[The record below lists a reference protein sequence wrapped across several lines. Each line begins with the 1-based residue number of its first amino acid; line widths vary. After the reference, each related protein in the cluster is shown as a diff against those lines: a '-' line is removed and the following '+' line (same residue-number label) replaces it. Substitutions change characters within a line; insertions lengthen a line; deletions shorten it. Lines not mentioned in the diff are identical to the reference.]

1 MLVEVKRELVKQDH
15 RFLQKRFLQ
24 DAHNRLTVYIWQL
37 PDDDEGEM
45 LRFQV
50 SYKEIALDWAA
61 ERGIRFAS
69 VDDGENPMGM
79 KRSPIL
85 TQERSLKHVMVEKLV
100 ALLDEYADKKS
111 LRFVHDT
118 IVRDALQAGTSYQ

>member
-1 MLVEVKRELVKQDH
+1 MLVEVKRELVRQDH
-15 RFLQKRFLQ
+15 RYLQKRFLQ
-24 DAHNRLTVYIWQL
+24 DAHNRLAVYIWQL
-37 PDDDEGEM
+37 PDDDDGEM

-50 SYKEIALDWAA
+50 SYREIALDWAA

-85 TQERSLKHVMVEKLV
+85 MQEHSLKNAMIEKLV
-100 ALLDEYADKKS
+100 AHLDEYADKKS
-111 LRFVHDT
+111 LCFVRDV
-118 IVRDALQAGTSYQ
+118 IRRDALLQNK

>member
-15 RFLQKRFLQ
+15 RYLQKRFLQ
-24 DAHNRLTVYIWQL
+24 DAHNRLAVYIWQL
-37 PDDDEGEM
+37 PDDDDGEM

-50 SYKEIALDWAA
+50 SYREIALDWAA

-85 TQERSLKHVMVEKLV
+85 MQEHSLKNAMIEKLV
-100 ALLDEYADKKS
+100 THLDEYADKKS
-111 LRFVHDT
+111 LCFVRDV
-118 IVRDALQAGTSYQ
+118 IRRDALLQNK

>member
-15 RFLQKRFLQ
+15 RYLQKRFLQ
-24 DAHNRLTVYIWQL
+24 DVQNRLTVYIWQL
-37 PDDDEGEM
+37 PDDDDSEM

-61 ERGIRFAS
+61 ERGIRFAT

-85 TQERSLKHVMVEKLV
+85 TQERSLKHTMIERLV
-100 ALLDEYADKKS
+100 KHLDEYSEKKS
-111 LRFVHDT
+111 LRFVRDT
-118 IVRDALQAGTSYQ
+118 IVGEALSGSAPV

>member
-1 MLVEVKRELVKQDH
+1 MLVEVRRELVKQDH
-15 RFLQKRFLQ
+15 RYLQKRFLQ
-24 DAHNRLTVYIWQL
+24 DAQKRLAVYIWQL

-50 SYKEIALDWAA
+50 SFKEIAVDWAA
-61 ERGIRFAS
+61 ERGVRLAS

-85 TQERSLKHVMVEKLV
+85 TAENSVSRLLVERML
-100 ALLDEYADKKS
+100 ACLDEYDTKGS
-111 LRFVHDT
+111 LRF
-118 IVRDALQAGTSYQ
+118 IREIIAGEVLGGGLLK